1 MDVRSARRSL
11 HPANDHFDAVRTR
24 WLGTSMSGKRSVFIR
39 SATRFRPTVRHHR
52 PRAHRGRGCDAQRT
66 RSPPTSTTHG
76 KTGLASTDRHRGFAM
91 GLAAAGGL
99 LVGRGSGR
107 RRRYVM
113 HRGCVLGL
121 LVGRSSTLP
130 SPPSHHN
137 RPDRRSANG
146 VSLHPSPPT
155 RRPPMLPAALRPPL
169 TACTP
174 GCAPPTTG
182 RSSTPGSR

>member
-1 MDVRSARRSL
+1 MDVRNSRRSL
-11 HPANDHFDAVRTR
+11 RPANDHFDAVRTR
-24 WLGTSMSGKRSVFIR
+24 WLGTPMSGERGVFIQDAR
-39 SATRFRPTVRHHR
+39 RLHPTALRR
-52 PRAHRGRGCDAQRT
+52 PRAHRGKGCDAHRMRLPRT
-66 RSPPTSTTHG
+66 SGITG
-76 KTGLASTDRHRGFAM
+76 KATLALASRRRGFAM
-91 GLAAAGGL
+91 GLAAVARL
-99 LVGRGSGR
+99 LAGRGSGR
-107 RRRYVM
+107 RQLYVM
-113 HRGCVLGL
+113 LRRCFVDM

-130 SPPSHHN
+130 SPPHHN

-155 RRPPMLPAALRPPL
+155 RRPPTLPAALRPPL